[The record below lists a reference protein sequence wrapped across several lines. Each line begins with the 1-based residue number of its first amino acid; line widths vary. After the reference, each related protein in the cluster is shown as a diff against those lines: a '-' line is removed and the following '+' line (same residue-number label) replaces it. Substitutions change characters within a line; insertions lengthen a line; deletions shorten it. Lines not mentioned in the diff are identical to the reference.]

1 MMCVVIRKQPLSNG
15 EPVTG
20 HVLMASAA
28 PSDHRV
34 KKPFAGQNIFELYH
48 RDAEAAEQQR
58 KPQPTQPPGGSAP
71 WNDSPKKEKSN

>member
-1 MMCVVIRKQPLSNG
+1 
-15 EPVTG
+15 
-20 HVLMASAA
+20 MASAA

-58 KPQPTQPPGGSAP
+58 KPQPTQPPGIGSMEWLAE
-71 WNDSPKKEKSN
+71 KEKSD

>member
-1 MMCVVIRKQPLSNG
+1 VIRKEPLSNS
-15 EPVTG
+15 EPVTE
-20 HVLMASAA
+20 HVLTASAA
-28 PSDHRV
+28 PSDVLV
-34 KKPFAGQNIFELYH
+34 KKPFVGQNIFELYR